1 MRESVKRAALTTVA
15 LLGMVGLVLALT
27 VWQLDPPAR
36 DLVVLA
42 GFLLASAGATVV
54 ISEAARRFGPGP
66 WVRSVRGRLVLVS
79 LLTAGIALLNVGI
92 IALLMFIE
100 PHDLWLLAGLV
111 VFSSGLSIF
120 AALALSEGTA
130 RRVRSLVDAARGMS
144 DGRMDVRVA
153 VGPHDEIGE
162 VASAFNGMAERL
174 QASFE
179 RERNLEQ
186 ARRELIGAVSHD
198 LRTPLASIRA
208 MVESINDGVVSDE
221 ETISRYMRV
230 TQSEVE
236 NLSQLINDLFELSRI
251 DAGVLELDRDESSV
265 DELISETLEALAPQ
279 AQTRALSLEGDVDD
293 NLSAV
298 LIDTRRMQRVL
309 YNLVQN
315 SIRHTPPDGSISIRA
330 RDAGTVVEVQVCD
343 TGEGIPERELIRVFE
358 WSYRTDRSRSRDSG
372 GSGLGLSIARGIV
385 EAHGGRIWVNSDVGR
400 GSTFCFTL
408 PKAPAQAMGR

>member
-1 MRESVKRAALTTVA
+1 
-15 LLGMVGLVLALT
+15 
-27 VWQLDPPAR
+27 
-36 DLVVLA
+36 
-42 GFLLASAGATVV
+42 
-54 ISEAARRFGPGP
+54 
-66 WVRSVRGRLVLVS
+66 
-79 LLTAGIALLNVGI
+79 
-92 IALLMFIE
+92 
-100 PHDLWLLAGLV
+100 
-111 VFSSGLSIF
+111 
-120 AALALSEGTA
+120 
-130 RRVRSLVDAARGMS
+130 
-144 DGRMDVRVA
+144 
-153 VGPHDEIGE
+153 
-162 VASAFNGMAERL
+162 
-174 QASFE
+174 
-179 RERNLEQ
+179 
-186 ARRELIGAVSHD
+186 
-198 LRTPLASIRA
+198 
-208 MVESINDGVVSDE
+208 
-221 ETISRYMRV
+221 MRV

-279 AQTRALSLEGDVDD
+279 AQTRGLSLEGDVDD

-372 GSGLGLSIARGIV
+372 GSGLELSIARGIV